1 MSDVRSETCAVDCV
15 FYIRAFRGS
24 CERTWQYRSI
34 SSNSPVHLKNQGHD
48 KRGEIWMSLIT
59 CGSIHQ
65 GHELFSD
72 ISRGRKEIFM
82 WLAALLGEQFCRFAN
97 EGAQLPRYPAIKSY
111 FMRSF

>member
-1 MSDVRSETCAVDCV
+1 
-15 FYIRAFRGS
+15 
-24 CERTWQYRSI
+24 
-34 SSNSPVHLKNQGHD
+34 
-48 KRGEIWMSLIT
+48 MSLIT

-65 GHELFSD
+65 GHEWFSD
-72 ISRGRKEIFM
+72 ISRGRQEIFM

>member
-1 MSDVRSETCAVDCV
+1 
-15 FYIRAFRGS
+15 
-24 CERTWQYRSI
+24 
-34 SSNSPVHLKNQGHD
+34 
-48 KRGEIWMSLIT
+48 MSLIT

-97 EGAQLPRYPAIKSY
+97 EHRRTSQGGRGGLQPPPPKLQKFLKY
-111 FMRSF
+111 FGQNADDSGNSTRKKIL